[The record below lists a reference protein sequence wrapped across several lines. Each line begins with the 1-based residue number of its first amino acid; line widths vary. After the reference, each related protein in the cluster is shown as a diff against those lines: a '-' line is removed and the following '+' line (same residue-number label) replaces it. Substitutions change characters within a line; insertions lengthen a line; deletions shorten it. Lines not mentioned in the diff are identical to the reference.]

1 MASAS
6 EVAES
11 DIIIETEVGQ
21 TSGHTTVTDK
31 GHRSKEPMALHQA
44 SPTWLFIVLSA
55 ATLPTALSVV
65 MLGPLMVALAH
76 EFQTSVAVAGQL
88 AEATAITW
96 GITASLVGPVS
107 DVYGRRLML
116 LTGRLLMAGVYWAQ
130 SWRGTTGS
138 CWRVASSPASAR
150 RWCRRTAL

>member
-1 MASAS
+1 MTRTSW
-6 EVAES
+6 VAES
-11 DIIIETEVGQ
+11 DILIEMDVGQ
-21 TSGHTTVTDK
+21 TSGHTTVTDN
-31 GHRSKEPMALHQA
+31 GHGSEAPMALRQV
-44 SPTWLFIVLSA
+44 SSTWLLIVLSA

-65 MLGPLMVALAH
+65 MLGPLLVALAH

-88 AEATAITW
+88 AAATAITW
-96 GITASLVGPVS
+96 GITAPLVGPVS